1 MKFKIWIASL
11 VIVAAA
17 ACNGRHETP
26 TASYGQGM
34 LAGEVIMSE
43 GAGSGS
49 PAGVEVGVR
58 GTGMTMVLAEDGLFS
73 FAGVPAGAELDFRR
87 AADGIEASL
96 HVDQSSGYVV
106 VELAKTTA
114 TASSKAKGSKRRGAS
129 KTRETVY
136 EFEGTI
142 VTAAPDSIVVFTSKK
157 VEQTIAIAADTIIRK
172 GNQTV
177 APADLAED
185 MRVHVKARKADDVY
199 TAAVIIVQQ
208 DGTGGEDRPAVREYE
223 GTVRSSSATE
233 LVVFTSHREEV
244 TFAVNED
251 TVIRKGNTPIAP
263 EDILIGTR
271 VHVKATVAEDG
282 TATATSVWV
291 QNTRIEVS
299 IEGTV
304 ASVGTSSLVV
314 TTAGGDVTVQVSSS
328 TQIRKSGKKIS
339 LSAIETG
346 DTVEVEGTKID
357 ETTVQARKITVED

>member
-1 MKFKIWIASL
+1 MKLKIWIASM

-43 GAGSGS
+43 GPGS

-73 FAGVPAGAELDFRR
+73 FAGIPAGADLDFRR

-96 HVDQSSGYVV
+96 RVDQSSGYVV
-106 VELAKTTA
+106 VELSRTTA
-114 TASSKAKGSKRRGAS
+114 TASAKAKGSKRRGGGKSA
-129 KTRETVY
+129 ETVY

-157 VEQTIAIAADTIIRK
+157 VEQTIAITAETIIRK
-172 GNQTV
+172 GHQTV
-177 APADLAED
+177 DPADLAAD
-185 MRVHVKARKADDVY
+185 MRVHVKARKAGDVY
-199 TAAVIIVQQ
+199 TAALIIVQQ
-208 DGTGGEDRPAVREYE
+208 DGNGGEDRPAVREYE

-244 TFAVNED
+244 TFTVNGD
-251 TVIRKGNTPIAP
+251 TVIRKGNTTIAA
-263 EDILIGTR
+263 EDILVGTR

-291 QNTRIEVS
+291 QNTRIEVTV
-299 IEGTV
+299 EGTV
-304 ASVGTSSLVV
+304 ASVGSSSLVV
-314 TTAGGDVTVQVSSS
+314 TTADGAVTVQVSSS
-328 TQIRKSGKKIS
+328 TLIRKGGRKIS
-339 LSAIETG
+339 LTAIEAG
-346 DTVEVEGTKID
+346 DTVKVEGTKID
-357 ETTVQARKITVED
+357 ETTVQAKKITVED